1 MHFLNR
7 TVVGMTFCL
16 RDHRVHF
23 HDVFTDS
30 CRKIQL
36 RYDRFN
42 ITQIPVHVVVMA
54 MGVIMVMMMPVMS
67 PVMIFFMMVALV
79 MIMRVLMYMI
89 FNMVMMMAMSMI
101 MVMIMVMIVIVLMC
115 MLFIVVMMAAM
126 ALMVMNLMIMM
137 VSMYIEALF
146 LLPVYSHLQ
155 MAPPN
160 TAFLHRFRS
169 KCDARDSER
178 IQFLQDLLRIRMNFQ
193 KSCRQHIARRAHS
206 AFQI

>member
-30 CRKIQL
+30 CRKLQL

-42 ITQIPVHVVVMA
+42 ITQISVHVVVMT
-54 MGVIMVMMMPVMS
+54 MSVIMVMMMPVMS
-67 PVMIFFMMVALV
+67 LAMIFIVMAALV
-79 MIMRVLMYMI
+79 MVMRVLMYMI
-89 FNMVMMMAMSMI
+89 FNIVMMMAMAVI
-101 MVMIMVMIVIVLMC
+101 MVMIMIVLMC
-115 MLFIVVMMAAM
+115 MSFIVVMMAAM
-126 ALMVMNLMIMM
+126 AVMVMNLMIMV

-146 LLPVYSHLQ
+146 LFPVYSHLQ
-155 MAPPN
+155 MTPPN

-169 KCDARDSER
+169 KCDARDSQR

-193 KSCRQHIARRAHS
+193 KSRRQHITRRAHS